1 MCSYINIK
9 VLCET
14 CNFML
19 QSPLT
24 GERTRR
30 SRGEVSGNQSTLFLC
45 CHQIELQFVKFLMIK
60 LV

>member
-19 QSPLT
+19 QSPSHW
-24 GERTRR
+24 GEGAPVGGVGSEQFR
-30 SRGEVSGNQSTLFLC
+30 
-45 CHQIELQFVKFLMIK
+45 LQDFK
-60 LV
+60 